1 MSVGTACADV
11 DALLAERASGSLP
24 PGDRS
29 RLEAHLAGCG
39 RCRAELELYEEAF
52 GILRQTPE
60 LAQAAEGEPG
70 LAPSTLRRWKRS
82 RRRRAIALAAG
93 PAAIAAAALLVLA
106 PGLGGVKRSGQPPAS
121 QAKLAEPASW
131 EPDVDGALEASGLQR
146 EAAQD
151 EEWTTVDVALAAL
164 DAADEEP

>member
-29 RLEAHLAGCG
+29 RLEAHLGGCG

-52 GILRQTPE
+52 GILRETPG
-60 LAQAAEGEPG
+60 LAQAAGEPG

-93 PAAIAAAALLVLA
+93 PAAIAAAAALVLA
-106 PGLGGVKRSGQPPAS
+106 PGLGGVKHPAQPLGS